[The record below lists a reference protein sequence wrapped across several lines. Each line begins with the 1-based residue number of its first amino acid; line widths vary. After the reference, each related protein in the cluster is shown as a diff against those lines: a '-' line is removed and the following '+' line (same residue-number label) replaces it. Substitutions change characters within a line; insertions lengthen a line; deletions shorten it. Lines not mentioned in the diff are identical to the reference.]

1 VSWVDDRERYQALA
15 RRFDPAVRLVVKE
28 GWFWTALAWILCI
41 VTFGGI
47 RPRSFLRDYATT
59 IGPIQAYPRAW
70 TSLDTR
76 LLVHEARHVR
86 QCRACGAMIHPWV
99 GLPIYFLLYIL
110 LPLPLGLAW
119 FRYWFE
125 LDADR
130 ASWRWWLQE
139 GGAAA
144 EMVRLR
150 AQTFAEKVGSSSY
163 GWPWP
168 RAWVAKGFL
177 GAAETMIEE
186 VKRAG

>member
-28 GWFWTALAWILCI
+28 GWFWAALAWILCI

-70 TSLDTR
+70 ASLDTR

-110 LPLPLGLAW
+110 LPIPLGLAW

-130 ASWRWWLQE
+130 ASWRWWLTE

-144 EMVRLR
+144 EQVRLR
-150 AQTFAEKVGSSSY
+150 AQTFGGKVGGSSY

-168 RAWVAKGFL
+168 RGWVAQGFSR
-177 GAAETMIEE
+177 AVETTIEE
-186 VKRAG
+186 VRRAA